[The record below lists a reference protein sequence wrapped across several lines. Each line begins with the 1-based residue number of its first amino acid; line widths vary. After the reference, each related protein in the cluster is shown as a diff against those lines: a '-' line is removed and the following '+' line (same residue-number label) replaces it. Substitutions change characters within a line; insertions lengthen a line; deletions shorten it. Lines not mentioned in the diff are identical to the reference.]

1 MGAEPLRVSGRLTVP
16 GEDLEVRT
24 MRASGPGGQHV
35 NKVETAVEL
44 RLDLEACDVLGEGR
58 RRAIVEAL
66 GPRLVG
72 DGRVLVV
79 RASSHRSQK
88 RNLEEARERM
98 VDLLARA
105 LAPKKARRATR
116 PTAGSKRRRL
126 DAKKR
131 RGDIKKGR
139 KRPAGED

>member
-1 MGAEPLRVSGRLTVP
+1 MGAEPLPVSGRLTVP

-44 RLDLEACDVLGEGR
+44 RLDLEACVALGEGR

-79 RASSHRSQK
+79 RASTHRSQK

-98 VDLLARA
+98 ARLLAEA
-105 LAPKKARRATR
+105 IAPKKTRRATR
-116 PTAGSKRRRL
+116 PTAGSKRRRV

-131 RGDIKKGR
+131 RSDVKKGR
-139 KRPAGED
+139 RRPAGDE